1 LHSQPELDLKGVDMG
16 LDAAEIFIFNGS
28 PEAIQP
34 AQSPRLLP
42 KQPTSGT
49 SSDLKESAFL

>member
-1 LHSQPELDLKGVDMG
+1 MG
-16 LDAAEIFIFNGS
+16 LDAAEIVIFNGS

-42 KQPTSGT
+42 KQPTSGR
-49 SSDLKESAFL
+49 SSALKESAFL